1 MPFVNELDIS
11 GFLSPEFLDD
21 SGSLSL
27 LSGTISGS
35 IVLPK
40 MIDSTAIHYDTKA
53 NWDRQTYLIAEKGHL
68 YIYKD
73 AETTY
78 INGEKVIYPG
88 IKIGDGSSYL
98 IDMPFAVYG
107 RDHERL
113 INHIHDYS
121 IHVGRVDRVNWNDK
135 VSVAVK
141 EEKEELIFEK

>member
-35 IVLPK
+35 TVLPK
-40 MIDSTAIHYDTKA
+40 TIDSTAIHYDTKA
-53 NWDRQTYLIAEKGHL
+53 NWDRQTYLIAERGHL

-73 AETTY
+73 AETAY
-78 INGEKVIYPG
+78 IDGEKVLYAG
-88 IKIGDGSSYL
+88 IKVGDGSSYL
-98 IDMPFAVYG
+98 IDMPYIAYA

-113 INHIHDYS
+113 INHIQDYS
-121 IHVGRVDRVNWNDK
+121 IHVGRVDRVNWDDK
-135 VSVAVK
+135 VSATVS
-141 EEKEELIFEK
+141 EENEELIFRK